1 MQLLNLKKIKNLSL
15 KEQKKNLEEIN
26 FKLNKLSSFD
36 RILWALDNLEE
47 NFILSSSFG
56 IQSMVLLHMITSK
69 ISNIPIVFIDTGYL
83 FPETYIFV
91 DKLVKKM
98 NLNLKIFRSI
108 ISPAWQEARYGK
120 LWKNGIDGIDLY
132 NKINKVKPM
141 KFALKKLLVKTWF
154 SGLRR
159 SQSKSRKNLS
169 ILSIQRKIFKFLPI
183 LDWDNKKIFDYI
195 KKYDL
200 EYHPLWKDG
209 YVSLGDI
216 HTTSKINSNIS
227 EEETRFFGIKRECG
241 LHE

>member
-83 FPETYIFV
+83 FPETYLFV

>member
-1 MQLLNLKKIKNLSL
+1 MQSLNLEKINNFSSG
-15 KEQKKNLEEIN
+15 EQIKFLEEIN
-26 FKLNKLSSFD
+26 FKLNKLSSFN
-36 RILWALDNLEE
+36 RIIWALNNLEK

-69 ISNIPIVFIDTGYL
+69 IPSIPIIFIDTGYL
-83 FPETYIFV
+83 FPETYLFI

-98 NLNLKIFRSI
+98 NLNLKVFRAV
-108 ISPAWQEARYGK
+108 ISSAWQEARYGK
-120 LWKNGIDGIDLY
+120 LWEKGIDGINLY

-154 SGLRR
+154 AGLRR
-159 SQSKSRKNLS
+159 SQSKSRKYLS

-183 LDWDNKKIFDYI
+183 LDWGDKKIFYYI

-216 HTTSKINSNIS
+216 HTTSKINSKIS
-227 EEETRFFGIKRECG
+227 EEETRFLGIKRECG